1 MSQPRSAGR
10 SRGRGLAVA
19 AAVVILSATFAL
31 RSPFIS
37 DDAVGAAAYGQEAPV
52 PRVATFGFERA
63 NGDRSP
69 TDSED
74 DRVPWPI
81 VTMLLG
87 GAAVFGTMG
96 VFALGWS
103 RRRRR

>member
-1 MSQPRSAGR
+1 MRQPRPARR

-19 AAVVILSATFAL
+19 TAVDILSATFAL
-31 RSPFIS
+31 RSPFIF
-37 DDAVGAAAYGQEAPV
+37 DDAVDAPAYGQEAPV
-52 PRVATFGFERA
+52 PRVAMFGCERA

-87 GAAVFGTMG
+87 GAAIFGTMG
-96 VFALGWS
+96 AVALGWS